1 MQRSED
7 PEGCDRGQ
15 RQLRRDVGC
24 DGEEADDI
32 DVQLLAG
39 GFDPI
44 KIFARVVPQ
53 AEIER
58 VSGDAL
64 LDDVSVPIELV
75 ADGSPNEVRP
85 VRIEPFTHHQVDL
98 AKIDEPKIDGN
109 FFRIGAPRHLDD
121 VFRHSFALPS
131 TIRVDGRW
139 VCPG

>member
-7 PEGCDRGQ
+7 PNGCDRGQ
-15 RQLRRDVGC
+15 RQLRRHVGC
-24 DGEEADDI
+24 DGEKTNDI
-32 DVQLLAG
+32 DVELLAG

-44 KIFARVVPQ
+44 KIVARVVSQ

-64 LDDVSVPIELV
+64 LYDVSVPIELG
-75 ADGSPNEVRP
+75 ADGSPNEIRP

-98 AKIDEPKIDGN
+98 AKINESKIDGN

-121 VFRHSFALPS
+121 VFQHSFALPL
-131 TIRVDGRW
+131 TIRLDGTW
-139 VCPG
+139 VCAG